1 MNSARK
7 IFLALCLIGLLVS
20 TGSTAS
26 AAFEKKSN
34 VPTILIGEVRGYGE
48 NELIPEF
55 FDNFRDKLVGALNGS
70 KKFGVNPSRLNI
82 NGSASSAEDQLCS
95 LLHKDAIAHGSLYRR
110 ELANAEMIRYGD
122 LIMGGGDPAKGKR
135 YFQDDEQTEQRMKR
149 LGKPYELTFGAAN
162 RVRELGQKY
171 DADYILFVNLRD
183 ADVIRK
189 TGGIFGTHQ
198 PEEFRGKKVLVE
210 LEYYLIDVKSGKV
223 FEGQNA
229 EKRTSL
235 TTNVLIGRYGQN
247 YTVKDMVEYI
257 LYDQSQQLAKGI
269 EKAVKALGGR

>member
-82 NGSASSAEDQLCS
+82 NGSAPSAEDQLCS

-149 LGKPYELTFGAAN
+149 LGEPYELTFGAAN

-257 LYDQSQQLAKGI
+257 LYDQSQQLAKGL